1 MQWEYLVLHVVY
13 ASVPTDNKLL
23 VEGDSAKVSILGL
36 GPAMNQLG
44 AEEWEAY
51 GVMGESNGAIKHIF
65 LKRPFAANAE
75 EVPKAAASILS

>member
-13 ASVPTDNKLL
+13 ASVPTDNKL
-23 VEGDSAKVSILGL
+23 VVDGDTAKVSVLGL

-51 GVMGESNGAIKHIF
+51 GAIGEGNGAIKHIF
-65 LKRPFAANAE
+65 LKRPFAEKPE
-75 EVPKAAASILS
+75 EVPSASILN